1 MSIEIRE
8 LVIKTTIIER
18 PADAAASTGA
28 ATSSA
33 VASAAPSPAMREAIL
48 RECRQLVLKLLR
60 ERGER

>member
-18 PADAAASTGA
+18 AAGDSGERGDAGQGAPALKEEIL
-28 ATSSA
+28 SA
-33 VASAAPSPAMREAIL
+33 
-48 RECRQLVLKLLR
+48 CRQLVLNLLR